1 MSQNTETGKFIKK
14 IYDIYVP
21 IHGHKKIDNLFKNL
35 TDNHLLNMIQIYEQ
49 FVFKREY
56 KIREYI
62 KHEKVVD
69 KIDDFTARI
78 YINAIQNYL
87 YE

>member
-35 TDNHLLNMIQIYEQ
+35 TDNEKKFGFTERLGKEKFFRKGLVDEWKNVLKENL
-49 FVFKREY
+49 VK
-56 KIREYI
+56 KI
-62 KHEKVVD
+62 EKEFFEEM
-69 KIDDFTARI
+69 KELK
-78 YINAIQNYL
+78 YL
-87 YE
+87 